1 MKKLKKRGIS
11 SMKKRNLWK
20 KRIALA
26 LSIVVLASFLN
37 VTVQANE
44 INSDS
49 YSFNSDTGELF
60 IKNDSGTT
68 AWRDDANIPKEAVK
82 SVEFK
87 RSDTPVLDI
96 GAHAFDGCTNLSGT
110 VKLNAQTASIGVD
123 AFKGCNNVDVIL
135 IPKTVQGN
143 IEAAGIPE
151 NTAYVVYEMD
161 SNTLDFIVQDIKYGS
176 QEQIVFDGVINN
188 GTWSCSCCSIVAK
201 DIFKIVPS
209 NTGNSGKAW
218 YYREAENGEIVITK
232 YSPKGYEGNGGDCI
246 VLPKTL
252 AGYTINEFSDTAF
265 SDARLD
271 ASHVFITDDSTK
283 VTLPDNVSKIIV
295 TEKNGKKEAYFSPGN
310 VGTVDTRN
318 IRVSGDVKTL
328 YAKDTILDNT
338 PMLMNC
344 TTVSYKEDGNGNT
357 IITDVIL
364 AMRGEDEFTVPT
376 SIEGS
381 PVTTV
386 IINKNNY
393 YSDKIVVD
401 ESVNKII
408 CEYNNYSGSTDAP
421 IIKSVTQGS
430 GQDRVEVPK
439 TIADRTIA
447 PVTEDVFDDSVKCVV
462 TSEDTEV
469 NVPSSVG
476 KITYKE
482 EANGTITITEVIP
495 GTDENG
501 EKISVSIPKTIG
513 GIETVMSDE
522 AKGDMQD
529 IPHTHDYING
539 VCTECGAKS
548 QTPDPT
554 PTPDPIPEP
563 EPTPTPEPTPEP
575 TPTPGPIPDESKTD
589 KDIIINDTNPS
600 DNAFSTALSETPSE
614 LRDKVLTDE
623 ERARVAAGESA
634 SVYLEVID
642 ISEKVSNTDK
652 TLVESAKGAS
662 TIGMYIDIS
671 LYAKVGTSEP
681 RKVTNTSGT
690 VTITVQVPEALINT
704 DSKVSRT
711 YQIVRVHDGIPS
723 VITCTY
729 DETAK
734 TISFETDAFS
744 TYALAYNDTINTVGN
759 DDTDNDKNNDTSDN
773 AGNNTDSNTTNTTNS
788 SVGNETSN
796 TNSTANATPPSTESK
811 DASPK
816 TGDNT
821 PIGWLFAIV
830 LVSASGMIV
839 IGKKRKY
846 IYKASTMYKNCNR

>member
-1 MKKLKKRGIS
+1 MNSLMKRLKKREIS
-11 SMKKRNLWK
+11 SMKRRNLWK
-20 KRIALA
+20 KSIALI
-26 LSIVVLASFLN
+26 LSIVMLASFLN

-49 YSFNSDTGELF
+49 YSFNSVTGELF
-60 IKNDSGTT
+60 IKNDNGTT
-68 AWRDDANIPKEAVK
+68 AWRDDVNIPREAVK
-82 SVEFK
+82 SVEFQ
-87 RSDTPVLDI
+87 RLDTPVLNI

-110 VKLNAQTASIGVD
+110 IKLNAQTASIGAD
-123 AFKGCNNVDVIL
+123 AFKDCNNVDVIL
-135 IPKTVQGN
+135 IPKTVQED

-161 SNTLDFIVQDIKYGS
+161 NNTLDFIVQDIKYGS
-176 QEQIVFDGVINN
+176 QEQIVFDGVIYN
-188 GTWSCSCCSIVAK
+188 GITSCSCCSIVAK

-218 YYREAENGEIVITK
+218 YYREAENGGIVITK
-232 YSPKGYEGNGGDCI
+232 YSPKGYEGNGWNCI

-252 AGYTINEFSDTAF
+252 AGYTINEFSETAF

-318 IRVSGDVKTL
+318 INVSGDVKTL
-328 YAKDTILDNT
+328 YAKDTILSDSS
-338 PMLMNC
+338 MHMNC
-344 TTVSYKEDGNGNT
+344 TAVSYKEDGNGNT

-364 AMRGEDEFTVPT
+364 ARFGEDEFTVPT

-386 IINKNNY
+386 IINTNNY
-393 YSDKIVVD
+393 YSNKIVVD

-408 CEYNNYSGSTDAP
+408 CAYNNYSGSTDAP

-447 PVTEDVFDDSVKCVV
+447 PVTEDVFGDSVKCVV

-482 EANGTITITEVIP
+482 EANGTITITEVIS

-501 EKISVSIPKTIG
+501 EKMSVSIPKTIG

-575 TPTPGPIPDESKTD
+575 APTPKPTPEPTPTPGPIPDESKTD

-600 DNAFSTALSETPSE
+600 DNAFNTALSETPSE
-614 LRDKVLTDE
+614 LKDKVLTDE

-642 ISEKVSNTDK
+642 ISERVSNTDK

-690 VTITVQVPEALINT
+690 VTITVQVPKALINT
-704 DSKVSRT
+704 DSKVSRA
-711 YQIVRVHDGIPS
+711 YQIVRVHDGVPS

-729 DETAK
+729 DETTK

-744 TYALAYNDTINTVGN
+744 TYALSYSDTVKNIDNNG
-759 DDTDNDKNNDTSDN
+759 TDNGTS
-773 AGNNTDSNTTNTTNS
+773 NNTGNSTNNSISN
-788 SVGNETSN
+788 N
-796 TNSTANATPPSTESK
+796 TNSTANATPTNTESK
-811 DASPK
+811 DTSPK

-821 PIGWLFAIV
+821 PIGWLFALV

-846 IYKASTMYKNCNR
+846 I

>member
-1 MKKLKKRGIS
+1 
-11 SMKKRNLWK
+11 MKKRNLWK

-68 AWRDDANIPKEAVK
+68 AWRDDENIPKEAVK
-82 SVEFK
+82 SVEFE
-87 RSDTPVLDI
+87 RLGTPVLNI

-135 IPKTVQGN
+135 IPKAVQGN

-151 NTAYVVYEMD
+151 NTAYVVYEMGN
-161 SNTLDFIVQDIKYGS
+161 NTLDFIVQDIKYGS
-176 QEQIVFDGVINN
+176 QEQIVFDGVIYN
-188 GTWSCSCCSIVAK
+188 GTWSCSGCSIVAK

-328 YAKDTILDNT
+328 YAKDTILSDSS
-338 PMLMNC
+338 MLMNC
-344 TTVSYKEDGNGNT
+344 TAVSYKEDGNGNT

-364 AMRGEDEFTVPT
+364 AMHGEDEFTVPT

-408 CEYNNYSGSTDAP
+408 CAYDNYSGSTDAP

-482 EANGTITITEVIP
+482 EANGTITITEVIS

-501 EKISVSIPKTIG
+501 EKMSVSIPKTIG

-563 EPTPTPEPTPEP
+563 EPTPTPD
-575 TPTPGPIPDESKTD
+575 PTPGEGTTD
-589 KDIIINDTNPS
+589 KDIIVNDTKPA
-600 DNAFSTALSETPSE
+600 DNAFNTNLSETPSE
-614 LRDKVLTDE
+614 LKDKVLTDE
-623 ERARVAAGESA
+623 EKAKVAAGESA

-704 DSKVSRT
+704 DSKVSRA
-711 YQIVRVHDGIPS
+711 YQIVRVHDGVPS

-729 DETAK
+729 DETTK

-744 TYALAYNDTINTVGN
+744 TYALAYSDTVKNI
-759 DDTDNDKNNDTSDN
+759 DNN
-773 AGNNTDSNTTNTTNS
+773 G
-788 SVGNETSN
+788 
-796 TNSTANATPPSTESK
+796 TANATPTNTESK
-811 DASPK
+811 DTSPK

-821 PIGWLFAIV
+821 PIGWLFALV

-846 IYKASTMYKNCNR
+846 I

>member
-1 MKKLKKRGIS
+1 
-11 SMKKRNLWK
+11 MKKRNLWK

-68 AWRDDANIPKEAVK
+68 AWRDDENIPKEAVK
-82 SVEFK
+82 SVEFE
-87 RSDTPVLDI
+87 RLGTPVLNI

-135 IPKTVQGN
+135 IPKAVQGN

-151 NTAYVVYEMD
+151 NTAYVVYEMGN
-161 SNTLDFIVQDIKYGS
+161 NTLDFIVQDIKYGS
-176 QEQIVFDGVINN
+176 QEQIVFDGVIYN
-188 GTWSCSCCSIVAK
+188 GTWSCSGCSIVAK

-328 YAKDTILDNT
+328 YAKDTILSDSS
-338 PMLMNC
+338 MLMNC
-344 TTVSYKEDGNGNT
+344 TAVSYKEDGNGNT

-364 AMRGEDEFTVPT
+364 AMHGEDEFTVPT

-408 CEYNNYSGSTDAP
+408 CAYDNYSGSTDAP

-462 TSEDTEV
+462 TSEDTVV

-482 EANGTITITEVIP
+482 ETNGTITITEVIS
-495 GTDENG
+495 GTDKNG
-501 EKISVSIPKTIG
+501 EKMSVSIPKTIG

-563 EPTPTPEPTPEP
+563 EPTPTP
-575 TPTPGPIPDESKTD
+575 GPIPDESKTD

-600 DNAFSTALSETPSE
+600 DNAFNTALSETPSE
-614 LRDKVLTDE
+614 LKDKVLTDE

-704 DSKVSRT
+704 DSKVSRA
-711 YQIVRVHDGIPS
+711 YQIVRVHDGVPS
-723 VITCTY
+723 VITCTPY
-729 DETAK
+729 DATAK

-744 TYALAYNDTINTVGN
+744 TYALTYSDTVKNVGG
-759 DDTDNDKNNDTSDN
+759 DGT
-773 AGNNTDSNTTNTTNS
+773 GNGTTN
-788 SVGNETSN
+788 GTSN
-796 TNSTANATPPSTESK
+796 NTESK
-811 DASPK
+811 DTSPK

-846 IYKASTMYKNCNR
+846 I